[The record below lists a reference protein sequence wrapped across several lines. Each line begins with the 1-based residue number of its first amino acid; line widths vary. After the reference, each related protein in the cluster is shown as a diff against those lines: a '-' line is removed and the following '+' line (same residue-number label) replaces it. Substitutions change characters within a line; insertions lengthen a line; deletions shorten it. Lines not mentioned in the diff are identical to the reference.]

1 MRQSY
6 RRGTLSKEKLLEIR
20 EINPDF
26 PNLPVKEKK
35 TEPPKEKKKVYF
47 DEAVELFLEYRKEYK
62 TQNIPKRK
70 EYKGYKL
77 GIWANQMRAKK
88 TQGILP
94 AEQIERLNEINF
106 DWNPLDTKWNGD
118 MDRYRKY
125 IQSGGKPEIPKER
138 DFEGFAIGYWYAN
151 LKISY
156 RNGSLTEEKIQEVR
170 DINPG
175 FMNNC

>member
-1 MRQSY
+1 MCIRDRSY

-106 DWNPLDTKWNGD
+106 E
-118 MDRYRKY
+118 MCIRDRPF
-125 IQSGGKPEIPKER
+125 SG
-138 DFEGFAIGYWYAN
+138 
-151 LKISY
+151 L
-156 RNGSLTEEKIQEVR
+156 L
-170 DINPG
+170 
-175 FMNNC
+175 